1 MKKILCM
8 IDTLAAGGAQRQLVE
23 LACGFKKRGYDVRF
37 LVYYKA
43 FSDYYDSTLS
53 AAGIE
58 IDDVDESNYLLR
70 ILKMRR
76 KIYAYSPDAVIAFLE
91 VPAFIAEMSG
101 LFPRRWR
108 LIAGERSASP
118 KKLAQRRLRFFLH
131 CHRFADAV
139 VANSEANLKIVRQV
153 APELD
158 KKKLHVIYNSMN
170 PEKLT
175 PDEGFVFCSGEKRN
189 ILVASSHQYL
199 KNLDGLIEAVRRLT
213 ENERKQ
219 LVINWYGHNK
229 FSSYDHS
236 LEEGQQKIKDYGL
249 EDVFRFHD
257 ATLDIYQ
264 KMNEADAVALFS
276 KFEGFPNAI
285 CEGMYLGKPVIA
297 TCVSDIPLLLK
308 DGENAFLADPE
319 SADSIAAALRR
330 FIAAAPQQLQA
341 MGAANAAK
349 ARNLFDREKILDQY
363 EQLFQTA

>member
-43 FSDYYDSTLS
+43 FSDYYNSTLS

-101 LFPRRWR
+101 LLPRRWR

-199 KNLDGLIEAVRRLT
+199 KNLDGLIEAVHRLT
-213 ENERKQ
+213 EDERKQ

-330 FIAAAPQQLQA
+330 FIAAAPQQLQT

-363 EQLFQTA
+363 EQLF